1 MAKWIMRL
9 TYVHQLGSNAER
21 TDLAATLTSFK
32 CLHKIP
38 GLYLIRIG
46 KVKDLR
52 ETMSICEDTYPASEY
67 DSSYMYKFG
76 LTDDI
81 QRRVIEHQNSRR
93 GYGRYSKTVEL
104 HWFINI
110 NESVLSKA
118 EANLSEFFTANGLK
132 FEFKDER
139 DAEHKE
145 LVIIKPGQERTMV
158 KAKYLN
164 LIQNFP
170 SRENEIL
177 QMLSDT
183 RDRYESELILRDE
196 REARIRTEFEL
207 IHIKELAQSKGE
219 TIEAIHS
226 RELLQSEYQ
235 LKLSMK
241 DNDIL
246 KLRLQLA
253 GVEI

>member
-1 MAKWIMRL
+1 
-9 TYVHQLGSNAER
+9 
-21 TDLAATLTSFK
+21 
-32 CLHKIP
+32 
-38 GLYLIRIG
+38 
-46 KVKDLR
+46 
-52 ETMSICEDTYPASEY
+52 
-67 DSSYMYKFG
+67 
-76 LTDDI
+76 
-81 QRRVIEHQNSRR
+81 
-93 GYGRYSKTVEL
+93 
-104 HWFINI
+104 
-110 NESVLSKA
+110 LSKA
-118 EANLSEFFTANGLK
+118 EANLSEFFSANGLK
-132 FEFKDER
+132 FEFTDER
-139 DAEHKE
+139 DVEHKE

-170 SRENEIL
+170 SHENEIL

-183 RDRYESELILRDE
+183 RDRFESELILRDE

-207 IHIKELAQSKGE
+207 IHIKELAESNAKLAESKSE
-219 TIEAIHS
+219 TVEAIHS
-226 RELLQSEYQ
+226 RELLQSECQ